1 MADIAKL
8 ITQLDEALR
17 DESTAS
23 DLRRVARI
31 LIGDPVVQTTIAP
44 PYASTSRVERIAED
58 FSELRDQV
66 AVLDDIVHGRIR
78 PADVPD
84 QQAHIESLAAY
95 IQRVE
100 TDLGERLT
108 AVDRARVRGDD
119 SMHDLVTRTA
129 NSIYAEI
136 KKLEQRI
143 SDCELAV
150 GTDTLDGAPTPNIPA
165 NDPEP
170 LVDTSWHPFNF
181 SVDLRPDDD
190 KNIVV
195 LTRDDEIWGP
205 RLPVYFN
212 WADQG
217 PDTIVAWRYAKEGE

>member
-1 MADIAKL
+1 MADVAKL

-58 FSELRDQV
+58 LADLKARLESTAKE
-66 AVLDDIVHGRIR
+66 ATASTGAISVLITATDSLHDRI
-78 PADVPD
+78 
-84 QQAHIESLAAY
+84 
-95 IQRVE
+95 
-100 TDLGERLT
+100 ERLED
-108 AVDRARVRGDD
+108 A
-119 SMHDLVTRTA
+119 
-129 NSIYAEI
+129 
-136 KKLEQRI
+136 
-143 SDCELAV
+143 
-150 GTDTLDGAPTPNIPA
+150 APNYPA

-170 LVDTSWHPFNF
+170 PVDTSWHPFNF

-190 KNIVV
+190 KSVV
-195 LTRDDEIWGP
+195 VMTRDSEIWGP

-212 WADQG
+212 WSDQG
-217 PDTIVAWRYAKEGE
+217 KDTIVAWRYAKEGK